1 MMPKGVILVV
11 EDEDSIIHVISSIL
25 SANNYTP
32 IIARTGEEA
41 LMLAASHF
49 PDAILLDLGLPG
61 MDGIEA
67 LKKLRGWYF
76 NPVIVV
82 SARDKEAEKVEALDL
97 GADDFVT
104 KPFGNS
110 ELLAR
115 IRASIRNSRKR
126 LSREEM
132 PMECFDVGGFHIDFK
147 KHMVSID
154 GVHVHLTQ
162 IEYKIVELLA
172 RNTGSVLTYD
182 AIMHH
187 VWGPYLLDDN
197 KILRVNMANI
207 RRKLEINPAVPKYIL
222 TEIGVGYRMNE
233 EEDL

>member
-1 MMPKGVILVV
+1 MTSIGVILVV
-11 EDEDSIIHVISSIL
+11 EDEDSIIHVITSIL

-32 IIARTGEEA
+32 IIARTGEQA
-41 LMLAASHF
+41 LTLAASHF
-49 PDAILLDLGLPG
+49 PDAVLLDLGLPG
-61 MDGIEA
+61 MDGIEV
-67 LKKLRGWYF
+67 LKKLREWYS
-76 NPVIVV
+76 NPVIIV
-82 SARDKEAEKVEALDL
+82 SARDKEAEIVEALDL
-97 GADDFVT
+97 DADDYIT

-115 IRASIRNSRKR
+115 IRAAIRNSRKW
-126 LSREEM
+126 LSRDGM
-132 PMECFDVGGFHIDFK
+132 PAESYDAGGFHIDFV

-154 GVHVHLTQ
+154 GVHIHLTQ

-172 RNTGSVLTYD
+172 RNPGSVLTYD
-182 AIMHH
+182 AIMQH

-222 TEIGVGYRMNE
+222 TEIGIGYRMSE